1 MIYAFLKALASAIT
15 SIKYSIVFALVA
27 SSYRHFSRL
36 IPHQEFEYDIY
47 AEILSLA
54 VVGVNHCAVL
64 PFAPF
69 AHVTFVHIF
78 PMKLAAAIII

>member
-15 SIKYSIVFALVA
+15 SIEYSIVFALVA

-54 VVGVNHCAVL
+54 VVVVNRSAVL
-64 PFAPF
+64 PFLYLF
-69 AHVTFVHIF
+69 ISSSLR
-78 PMKLAAAIII
+78 LADGIIELRV